1 MEDLYENIRK
11 RREGLG
17 MSQDELARKVGYTS
31 RSTIARIEHG
41 DINIP
46 QDKIIL
52 FARAL
57 RVLPEY
63 LMGWTEDEGMDI
75 SDEDLA
81 AAESRQQLKDRPQLR
96 ALLDAGSK
104 LTDEDVENVI
114 KIMESMGAK
123 SQ

>member
-1 MEDLYENIRK
+1 MEVLYENIRK
-11 RREGLG
+11 RREELG
-17 MSQDELARKVGYTS
+17 MSQDELAHKVGYTS
-31 RSTIARIEHG
+31 RSTIARIERG

-63 LMGWTEDEGMDI
+63 LMGWAEDEGMDI
-75 SDEDLA
+75 SDEDIAVAEARQKLA
-81 AAESRQQLKDRPQLR
+81 ERPDLK

-104 LTDEDVENVI
+104 LSDEDIANVI
-114 KIMESMGAK
+114 RIMEAMSK
-123 SQ
+123 

>member
-1 MEDLYENIRK
+1 MEILYENIRR
-11 RREGLG
+11 RREELG
-17 MSQDELARKVGYTS
+17 MSQEELAHRVGYTS
-31 RSTIARIEHG
+31 RSTIARIERG

-57 RVLPEY
+57 KVLPEF
-63 LMGWTEDEGMDI
+63 LMGWTEDEGIDI

>member
-1 MEDLYENIRK
+1 MDDLYENIKK
-11 RREGLG
+11 RREELG

-31 RSTIARIEHG
+31 RSTIARIERG

-63 LMGWTEDEGMDI
+63 LMGWTDEDGIDI

-114 KIMESMGAK
+114 RIMESMGTK